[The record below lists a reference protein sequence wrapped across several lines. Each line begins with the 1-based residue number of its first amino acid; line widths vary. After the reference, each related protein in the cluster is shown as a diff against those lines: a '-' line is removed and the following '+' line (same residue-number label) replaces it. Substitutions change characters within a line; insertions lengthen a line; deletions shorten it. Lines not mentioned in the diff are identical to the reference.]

1 MDGFKGLQPSGAT
14 GSYPRIRLPLMPE
27 LPVPARVE
35 PTPSTSS
42 MADPFPFTRPEPIP
56 STSRND
62 PVESSVSKVS
72 EDHPHSLRLKSPSS
86 LFRRPRTVSPSVL
99 ETLKTLVARSKGLSP
114 VVSSSSTTPFN
125 ATATDLFSKPP
136 IGLVP
141 NPELA
146 RLAFLSN
153 FPNTT
158 FSMSEASR
166 LPISDEVFTPHRFEI
181 SHQAEVDTTSS
192 QNNPDSEREISSV
205 INPALLEPRIELVEL
220 PSPTSSSDD

>member
-1 MDGFKGLQPSGAT
+1 MDGFKGLQPSEAT

-27 LPVPARVE
+27 LPVPTRVE

-42 MADPFPFTRPEPIP
+42 GTDPFPFSRPEPIP
-56 STSRND
+56 STSRTN
-62 PVESSVSKVS
+62 PVESSVPKV
-72 EDHPHSLRLKSPSS
+72 EGHAHSLRLKSSSS
-86 LFRRPRTVSPSVL
+86 LLKGPRTVSPSVL

-166 LPISDEVFTPHRFEI
+166 LPIFEEVPTPHRFEI
-181 SHQAEVDTTSS
+181 SHQVEVDTTTL
-192 QNNPDSEREISSV
+192 QNNPDGEREINSI

>member
-1 MDGFKGLQPSGAT
+1 MDGFKGLQPTGAT
-14 GSYPRIRLPLMPE
+14 GSYHRVRLPSMPE
-27 LPVPARVE
+27 LHVPARVE

-42 MADPFPFTRPEPIP
+42 GADPFPFSRPEPVP
-56 STSRND
+56 STSRTN
-62 PVESSVSKVS
+62 PVESSVPKV
-72 EDHPHSLRLKSPSS
+72 EGHAHSLRLKSSSS
-86 LFRRPRTVSPSVL
+86 LLRRPRTVSPSVL

-125 ATATDLFSKPP
+125 ATATDLFSKPST
-136 IGLVP
+136 GLVP
-141 NPELA
+141 KPELA

-166 LPISDEVFTPHRFEI
+166 LPIFEEVFTPHRFEI
-181 SHQAEVDTTSS
+181 SHQVEVDTTTL
-192 QNNPDSEREISSV
+192 QNNPDGEREINSI

>member
-1 MDGFKGLQPSGAT
+1 VDGFKGLQPSGAS
-14 GSYPRIRLPLMPE
+14 GSYPRIRLPSTPE
-27 LPVPARVE
+27 LPVLARVE

-42 MADPFPFTRPEPIP
+42 RDDSFPFIRPEPIP

-62 PVESSVSKVS
+62 PIESSVSEGYS
-72 EDHPHSLRLKSPSS
+72 HSLRLKSPSS
-86 LFRRPRTVSPSVL
+86 LLRRPRTVSPSVL
-99 ETLKTLVARSKGLSP
+99 ETLKTLVARSKGLDP
-114 VVSSSSTTPFN
+114 IVSSSSTTPFN
-125 ATATDLFSKPP
+125 ATAMDLVSRPLT
-136 IGLVP
+136 GLIP

-158 FSMSEASR
+158 FSMSEASK
-166 LPISDEVFTPHRFEI
+166 LPISEEVPAPHRFEI
-181 SHQAEVDTTSS
+181 SRQAEVDTTSS
-192 QNNPDSEREISSV
+192 QSNPDSEREISSV

>member
-1 MDGFKGLQPSGAT
+1 
-14 GSYPRIRLPLMPE
+14 MPE

-72 EDHPHSLRLKSPSS
+72 EGHPHNLRLKSPSS
-86 LFRRPRTVSPSVL
+86 LLRRPRTVSPSVL
-99 ETLKTLVARSKGLSP
+99 ETLKTLVARSKGLDP
-114 VVSSSSTTPFN
+114 IVSSSSTTPFN
-125 ATATDLFSKPP
+125 ATGVDLASRPLT
-136 IGLVP
+136 GLVP

-153 FPNTT
+153 FPSTT

-166 LPISDEVFTPHRFEI
+166 LPISEEGFAPHRFGI
-181 SHQAEVDTTSS
+181 PHQVEVDTTSS

>member
-1 MDGFKGLQPSGAT
+1 MDGFKGLQPTGVT
-14 GSYPRIRLPLMPE
+14 GSYPRVRLPSMPE
-27 LPVPARVE
+27 LHVPARVE

-42 MADPFPFTRPEPIP
+42 GADPFPFSRPEPIP
-56 STSRND
+56 STSRTN
-62 PVESSVSKVS
+62 PVSVPKV
-72 EDHPHSLRLKSPSS
+72 EGHAHSLRLKSSSS
-86 LFRRPRTVSPSVL
+86 LLRRPRTVSPSVL

-125 ATATDLFSKPP
+125 ATATGLFPKPP

-166 LPISDEVFTPHRFEI
+166 LPLFEEVFTPHRFEI
-181 SHQAEVDTTSS
+181 SHQVEVDTTTL
-192 QNNPDSEREISSV
+192 QNNPDGEREISSV
-205 INPALLEPRIELVEL
+205 INPALLEPRVELVEL

>member
-1 MDGFKGLQPSGAT
+1 MDGFKGLQPTGAT
-14 GSYPRIRLPLMPE
+14 GSYPRVRLPSMPE
-27 LPVPARVE
+27 LHVPTRVE

-42 MADPFPFTRPEPIP
+42 GADPFPFSRPEPVP
-56 STSRND
+56 STSRTN
-62 PVESSVSKVS
+62 PVESSVPKM
-72 EDHPHSLRLKSPSS
+72 EGHAHSLRLKSSSS
-86 LFRRPRTVSPSVL
+86 LLRRPRTVSPSVL
-99 ETLKTLVARSKGLSP
+99 ETLKTLVARSKGLDP
-114 VVSSSSTTPFN
+114 IVSSSSTTPFN
-125 ATATDLFSKPP
+125 ATGVDLVSRPLT
-136 IGLVP
+136 GLVS

-153 FPNTT
+153 FPNAT

-166 LPISDEVFTPHRFEI
+166 LPISEEVFTPHRFEI
-181 SHQAEVDTTSS
+181 SHQVEVDTTSS

>member
-1 MDGFKGLQPSGAT
+1 MDGFKGLQPTGAT
-14 GSYPRIRLPLMPE
+14 GSYPRVRLPSMPE
-27 LPVPARVE
+27 LHVPARVE

-42 MADPFPFTRPEPIP
+42 RADPFPFTRPESIP
-56 STSRND
+56 STSRTD
-62 PVESSVSKVS
+62 PVESSVPKVL
-72 EDHPHSLRLKSPSS
+72 EGHPHGLKLKSSSS
-86 LFRRPRTVSPSVL
+86 LLRRPRTVSPSVL

-125 ATATDLFSKPP
+125 ATALDLFSKPP
-136 IGLVP
+136 TGLVP

-166 LPISDEVFTPHRFEI
+166 LPISEEVFTPHRFEI
-181 SHQAEVDTTSS
+181 SHQVKVDTTTL

-205 INPALLEPRIELVEL
+205 INPALLEPRVELVEL

>member
-1 MDGFKGLQPSGAT
+1 MDGFKGLQPTGAT
-14 GSYPRIRLPLMPE
+14 GSYPRVRLPSMPE
-27 LPVPARVE
+27 LHVPARVE

-42 MADPFPFTRPEPIP
+42 RADPFPFTRPEPIP
-56 STSRND
+56 STSRTD
-62 PVESSVSKVS
+62 PIGSSVPKVL
-72 EDHPHSLRLKSPSS
+72 EGHPHSLRLKSSSS
-86 LFRRPRTVSPSVL
+86 LLRRPRTVSPSVL

-114 VVSSSSTTPFN
+114 VVSSSSSTPFN
-125 ATATDLFSKPP
+125 ATAMDLFSKPP
-136 IGLVP
+136 TGLVP

-166 LPISDEVFTPHRFEI
+166 FPIPEEVFTPHRFEI
-181 SHQAEVDTTSS
+181 SHQVEVDTTTL

-205 INPALLEPRIELVEL
+205 INPALLEPRVELVEL

>member
-1 MDGFKGLQPSGAT
+1 MDGFKGLQPTGAT
-14 GSYPRIRLPLMPE
+14 GSYPRVRLPSMPE
-27 LPVPARVE
+27 LHVPARVE

-42 MADPFPFTRPEPIP
+42 GADPFPFSRPEPIP
-56 STSRND
+56 STSRTN
-62 PVESSVSKVS
+62 PVESSVPKM
-72 EDHPHSLRLKSPSS
+72 EGHAHSLRLKSSSS
-86 LFRRPRTVSPSVL
+86 LLKRPRTVSPSVL

-125 ATATDLFSKPP
+125 ATTTDLFSKPP
-136 IGLVP
+136 TGLVP

-166 LPISDEVFTPHRFEI
+166 LPIFEEVFTPQRFEI
-181 SHQAEVDTTSS
+181 SRQVEVDTTTL
-192 QNNPDSEREISSV
+192 QNNPDGEREISSI
-205 INPALLEPRIELVEL
+205 INPALLEPRVELVEL

>member
-1 MDGFKGLQPSGAT
+1 
-14 GSYPRIRLPLMPE
+14 MPE
-27 LPVPARVE
+27 LHVPDRVE
-35 PTPSTSS
+35 PTPSASS
-42 MADPFPFTRPEPIP
+42 GTDPFHFSRPEPIP
-56 STSRND
+56 STSRTD
-62 PVESSVSKVS
+62 PVESSVPKM
-72 EDHPHSLRLKSPSS
+72 EGHAHSLRLKSSSS
-86 LFRRPRTVSPSVL
+86 LLRRPRTVSPSVL

-153 FPNTT
+153 FPNAT

-166 LPISDEVFTPHRFEI
+166 LPIFEEVSTPHQFEI
-181 SHQAEVDTTSS
+181 SHHVEVDTTTL
-192 QNNPDSEREISSV
+192 QTNPDGEREINSV

>member
-1 MDGFKGLQPSGAT
+1 MDGFKGLQPTGAT
-14 GSYPRIRLPLMPE
+14 GSYPRVRLPSMPDFH
-27 LPVPARVE
+27 VPARFE

-42 MADPFPFTRPEPIP
+42 RTDPFPFTRPEPIP
-56 STSRND
+56 STSRTN
-62 PVESSVSKVS
+62 PVESSVPKVL
-72 EDHPHSLRLKSPSS
+72 DPHSLKSKSSSS
-86 LFRRPRTVSPSVL
+86 LLRRPRTVSPSVL

-125 ATATDLFSKPP
+125 ATAMDLFSKPP
-136 IGLVP
+136 TGLVP

-166 LPISDEVFTPHRFEI
+166 LPISEEVFTPHRFEI
-181 SHQAEVDTTSS
+181 SHQVEVDTTTL

-205 INPALLEPRIELVEL
+205 INPALLEPRVELVEL

>member
-1 MDGFKGLQPSGAT
+1 MDGFKGLQPTGAP
-14 GSYPRIRLPLMPE
+14 GSYPRVRLPSMPE
-27 LPVPARVE
+27 LHVPARVE

-42 MADPFPFTRPEPIP
+42 RADPFPFTRPEPIP
-56 STSRND
+56 STSRTD
-62 PVESSVSKVS
+62 PVESSVPKV
-72 EDHPHSLRLKSPSS
+72 EGHAHSLRLKSSSS
-86 LFRRPRTVSPSVL
+86 LLRRPRTVSPSVL

-114 VVSSSSTTPFN
+114 VVSSSSSTPFN

-166 LPISDEVFTPHRFEI
+166 LPIFEEVPTPHRFEI
-181 SHQAEVDTTSS
+181 SHQVEVDTTTL
-192 QNNPDSEREISSV
+192 QNNPDGEREINSI

>member
-1 MDGFKGLQPSGAT
+1 MDGFKGLQPTGTS
-14 GSYPRIRLPLMPE
+14 GSYPRVRLPSMPE
-27 LPVPARVE
+27 LHVPARVE
-35 PTPSTSS
+35 PTSSTSS
-42 MADPFPFTRPEPIP
+42 RTDPFPFTRTEPVP
-56 STSRND
+56 STSRAD
-62 PVESSVSKVS
+62 PVGPGVSKVL
-72 EDHPHSLRLKSPSS
+72 EGHPHSLRLKSSSS
-86 LFRRPRTVSPSVL
+86 LLRRPRTVSPSVL

-136 IGLVP
+136 TGLVP

-166 LPISDEVFTPHRFEI
+166 LPIFEEVFTPQRFEI
-181 SHQAEVDTTSS
+181 SRQVEVDTTTL
-192 QNNPDSEREISSV
+192 QNNPDGEREINSI

>member
-1 MDGFKGLQPSGAT
+1 VDGFKGLQPTGAT
-14 GSYPRIRLPLMPE
+14 GSYPRVRLPSMPE
-27 LPVPARVE
+27 INVPARVE

-42 MADPFPFTRPEPIP
+42 GADPFPFSRPEPIP
-56 STSRND
+56 STSRTN
-62 PVESSVSKVS
+62 PVESSVPKV
-72 EDHPHSLRLKSPSS
+72 EGHARSLRLKSSSS
-86 LFRRPRTVSPSVL
+86 LLSRPRTVSPSVL
-99 ETLKTLVARSKGLSP
+99 ETLKTLVARSKGLNP

-136 IGLVP
+136 TGLVP

-166 LPISDEVFTPHRFEI
+166 LPIFEEVLTPHRFEI
-181 SHQAEVDTTSS
+181 SHQVEVDTTTL
-192 QNNPDSEREISSV
+192 QNNPDNEREISSI
-205 INPALLEPRIELVEL
+205 INPALLEPRVELVEL

>member
-1 MDGFKGLQPSGAT
+1 MEGHA
-14 GSYPRIRLPLMPE
+14 
-27 LPVPARVE
+27 
-35 PTPSTSS
+35 
-42 MADPFPFTRPEPIP
+42 
-56 STSRND
+56 
-62 PVESSVSKVS
+62 
-72 EDHPHSLRLKSPSS
+72 HSLRLKSSSS
-86 LFRRPRTVSPSVL
+86 LLRRPRTVSPSVL

-136 IGLVP
+136 TGLVP

-166 LPISDEVFTPHRFEI
+166 LPIPEEVFTPHRFEI
-181 SHQAEVDTTSS
+181 SHQVEVDTTT
-192 QNNPDSEREISSV
+192 Q
-205 INPALLEPRIELVEL
+205 A
-220 PSPTSSSDD
+220 

>member
-1 MDGFKGLQPSGAT
+1 MDGFKGLQPTGSA
-14 GSYPRIRLPLMPE
+14 GSYPRVRLPSMPE
-27 LPVPARVE
+27 LHVPARVE

-42 MADPFPFTRPEPIP
+42 GADSFSFTRPEPIP
-56 STSRND
+56 STSRTD
-62 PVESSVSKVS
+62 PAESSVSRVS
-72 EDHPHSLRLKSPSS
+72 EGHPHGLRLKPSS
-86 LFRRPRTVSPSVL
+86 SLLGRPRTVSPAVL

-125 ATATDLFSKPP
+125 AAAMDLKPP
-136 IGLVP
+136 TGLVS

-153 FPNTT
+153 FPSAT

-166 LPISDEVFTPHRFEI
+166 LPISEEVFTPHRLEI
-181 SHQAEVDTTSS
+181 SHQVEVDTTSS
-192 QNNPDSEREISSV
+192 QNNPDIEREISSV

>member
-1 MDGFKGLQPSGAT
+1 VDGFKGLQPTGAT
-14 GSYPRIRLPLMPE
+14 ESYPRVRLPSLPE
-27 LPVPARVE
+27 LHVPARVE

-42 MADPFPFTRPEPIP
+42 RADPFPFIRPEPIP
-56 STSRND
+56 STSKTN
-62 PVESSVSKVS
+62 PVELSVPMV
-72 EDHPHSLRLKSPSS
+72 EGHPHSLRLKSSSS
-86 LFRRPRTVSPSVL
+86 LLRRPRTVSPSVL

-114 VVSSSSTTPFN
+114 VVSSSSSTPFN
-125 ATATDLFSKPP
+125 ATAMDLFSKSPTS
-136 IGLVP
+136 LVP

-166 LPISDEVFTPHRFEI
+166 LPIPEEVLTPHRFEI
-181 SHQAEVDTTSS
+181 SHQVDTTTL

-205 INPALLEPRIELVEL
+205 INPALLEPRVELVEL

>member
-1 MDGFKGLQPSGAT
+1 MDGFKGLQPTGAT

-56 STSRND
+56 STSRTD

-72 EDHPHSLRLKSPSS
+72 EGHPHSLRLKSPSS
-86 LFRRPRTVSPSVL
+86 LLRRPRTVSPSVL
-99 ETLKTLVARSKGLSP
+99 ETLKTLVARSKGLDP

-125 ATATDLFSKPP
+125 ATAMDLVSRPLT
-136 IGLVP
+136 GLIP

-166 LPISDEVFTPHRFEI
+166 LPILSLIHI
-181 SHQAEVDTTSS
+181 
-192 QNNPDSEREISSV
+192 
-205 INPALLEPRIELVEL
+205 
-220 PSPTSSSDD
+220 

>member
-1 MDGFKGLQPSGAT
+1 
-14 GSYPRIRLPLMPE
+14 MPE

-72 EDHPHSLRLKSPSS
+72 EGHPHNLRLKSPSS
-86 LFRRPRTVSPSVL
+86 LLRRPRTVSPSVL
-99 ETLKTLVARSKGLSP
+99 ETLKTLVARSKGLDP
-114 VVSSSSTTPFN
+114 IVSSSSTTPFN
-125 ATATDLFSKPP
+125 ATGVDLASRPLT
-136 IGLVP
+136 GLVP

-153 FPNTT
+153 FPSTT

-166 LPISDEVFTPHRFEI
+166 LPISEEVFAPHRFEI

>member
-1 MDGFKGLQPSGAT
+1 
-14 GSYPRIRLPLMPE
+14 
-27 LPVPARVE
+27 
-35 PTPSTSS
+35 
-42 MADPFPFTRPEPIP
+42 
-56 STSRND
+56 
-62 PVESSVSKVS
+62 
-72 EDHPHSLRLKSPSS
+72 
-86 LFRRPRTVSPSVL
+86 L

-125 ATATDLFSKPP
+125 ATAMDLFSKPQT
-136 IGLVP
+136 GLVP

-166 LPISDEVFTPHRFEI
+166 LSISEEVFTPPRFEI
-181 SHQAEVDTTSS
+181 SHQVDTTTL

-205 INPALLEPRIELVEL
+205 INPALLEPRVELVEL

>member
-1 MDGFKGLQPSGAT
+1 MDGFKGLQPTGT
-14 GSYPRIRLPLMPE
+14 PGSYPRVRLPSMPE
-27 LPVPARVE
+27 LHVPARVE

-42 MADPFPFTRPEPIP
+42 GTDPFPFSRPEPIP
-56 STSRND
+56 STSRTN
-62 PVESSVSKVS
+62 PVELSVPKV
-72 EDHPHSLRLKSPSS
+72 EGHAHSLRLKSSSS
-86 LFRRPRTVSPSVL
+86 LLRRPRTVSPSVL

-125 ATATDLFSKPP
+125 ATATNLFSGPSTS
-136 IGLVP
+136 LVP

-166 LPISDEVFTPHRFEI
+166 LPIFEEVPTPHRFEI
-181 SHQAEVDTTSS
+181 SHQVEVDTTTL
-192 QNNPDSEREISSV
+192 QNNPDGEREINSI

>member
-1 MDGFKGLQPSGAT
+1 VDGFKGLQPTGAT
-14 GSYPRIRLPLMPE
+14 GSYPRVRLPSMPE
-27 LPVPARVE
+27 LHVPARVE

-42 MADPFPFTRPEPIP
+42 GADPFPFSRPEPVP
-56 STSRND
+56 STSRTN
-62 PVESSVSKVS
+62 PVESSVPKM
-72 EDHPHSLRLKSPSS
+72 EGHAHSLRLKSSSS
-86 LFRRPRTVSPSVL
+86 LLRRPRTVSPSVL

-114 VVSSSSTTPFN
+114 VVSSSTTTPFN

-136 IGLVP
+136 IGLVS

-158 FSMSEASR
+158 FSMPEASR
-166 LPISDEVFTPHRFEI
+166 LPIFEEVPTPHRFEI
-181 SHQAEVDTTSS
+181 SHQVEVDTTTL
-192 QNNPDSEREISSV
+192 QNNPDGEREINSI

>member
-1 MDGFKGLQPSGAT
+1 MDGFKGLQPTGAT
-14 GSYPRIRLPLMPE
+14 GSYPRVRLPSMPE
-27 LPVPARVE
+27 LHVPARVE

-42 MADPFPFTRPEPIP
+42 GADPFPLSRPEPIP
-56 STSRND
+56 STSRTN
-62 PVESSVSKVS
+62 PVESNVPKV
-72 EDHPHSLRLKSPSS
+72 EGHAHSLRLKSSSS
-86 LFRRPRTVSPSVL
+86 LLRRPRTVSPSVL

-136 IGLVP
+136 TGLVP

-166 LPISDEVFTPHRFEI
+166 LPIFEEVPTPHRFEI
-181 SHQAEVDTTSS
+181 SHQVEVDTTTS
-192 QNNPDSEREISSV
+192 QNNPNSEREISSV
-205 INPALLEPRIELVEL
+205 INPALLEPRVELVEL

>member
-1 MDGFKGLQPSGAT
+1 MDGFKGLQPTGAT
-14 GSYPRIRLPLMPE
+14 GSYPRVRLPSMPE
-27 LPVPARVE
+27 LHVPARVE

-42 MADPFPFTRPEPIP
+42 GADPFPFSRPEPIP
-56 STSRND
+56 STSRTNPD
-62 PVESSVSKVS
+62 ESSVPKV
-72 EDHPHSLRLKSPSS
+72 EGHAHSLRLKSSSS
-86 LFRRPRTVSPSVL
+86 LLRRPRTVSPSVL

-114 VVSSSSTTPFN
+114 VVSSTSTTPFN

-141 NPELA
+141 NPELT

-166 LPISDEVFTPHRFEI
+166 LPIFEEVPTPHRFEI
-181 SHQAEVDTTSS
+181 SHQVEVDTTTL
-192 QNNPDSEREISSV
+192 QNNPDGEREINSI

>member
-1 MDGFKGLQPSGAT
+1 MDGFKGLQPTGT
-14 GSYPRIRLPLMPE
+14 PGSYPRVRLPSMPE
-27 LPVPARVE
+27 LHVPARVE
-35 PTPSTSS
+35 PTSSTSS
-42 MADPFPFTRPEPIP
+42 RTDPFPFTRTEPIP
-56 STSRND
+56 STSRAN
-62 PVESSVSKVS
+62 PVELSVPKV
-72 EDHPHSLRLKSPSS
+72 EGHAHSLRLKSSSS
-86 LFRRPRTVSPSVL
+86 LLRRPRTVSPSVL

-166 LPISDEVFTPHRFEI
+166 LPIFEEVPTPHRFEI
-181 SHQAEVDTTSS
+181 SHHVEVDTTTL
-192 QNNPDSEREISSV
+192 QNNPDGEREINSI

>member
-1 MDGFKGLQPSGAT
+1 MDGFKGLQPT
-14 GSYPRIRLPLMPE
+14 GTARSYPLVRLPSMPE
-27 LPVPARVE
+27 LHVPDRVE

-42 MADPFPFTRPEPIP
+42 GTDPFPFSRPEPIP
-56 STSRND
+56 STSRTD
-62 PVESSVSKVS
+62 PVESSVPKM
-72 EDHPHSLRLKSPSS
+72 EGHAHSLRLKSSSS
-86 LFRRPRTVSPSVL
+86 LLRRPRTVSPSVL

-136 IGLVP
+136 TGLVP

-166 LPISDEVFTPHRFEI
+166 LPIFEEVPTPHRFEI
-181 SHQAEVDTTSS
+181 SHHVEVDTTTL
-192 QNNPDSEREISSV
+192 QTNPDGEREINSV

>member
-42 MADPFPFTRPEPIP
+42 MADPFSFTRPEPIP

-86 LFRRPRTVSPSVL
+86 LLRRPRTVSPSVL
-99 ETLKTLVARSKGLSP
+99 ETLKTLVARSKGLDP

-125 ATATDLFSKPP
+125 AAAMDLVSRPLT
-136 IGLVP
+136 GLVP

-166 LPISDEVFTPHRFEI
+166 LPISDEAFTPHRFEI
-181 SHQAEVDTTSS
+181 SHQAEVDTTSL